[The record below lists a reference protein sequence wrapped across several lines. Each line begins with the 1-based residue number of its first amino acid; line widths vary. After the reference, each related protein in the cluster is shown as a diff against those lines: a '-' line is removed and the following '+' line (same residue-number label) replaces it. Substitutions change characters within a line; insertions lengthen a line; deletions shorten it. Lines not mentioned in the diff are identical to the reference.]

1 MRAII
6 VLSLMLFVQ
15 WGMGPGPGTPASAAG
30 SPIAATAAACSAYT
44 NTGTNSSI
52 TCTLTPTGGTLTIFA
67 SQANAAMTTAL
78 VGCGTATTIRTIN
91 WDSTTWYSEALY
103 VAGAT
108 VGSPCIVTVNFVNA
122 GYPFLIVQDFA
133 NANATT
139 PIDNT
144 NCTSTPYCNA
154 TGTGTPLTAASI
166 TTAGTNE
173 MVVSM
178 GIQVG
183 GSSTLSQSGSGY
195 TFVGNTASG
204 GSGNGILYGLES
216 SAGSYSPTFAGASAL
231 SGLNM
236 AIALKK

>member
-1 MRAII
+1 MRTLLVFAFLAFAQIMQQQ
-6 VLSLMLFVQ
+6 VVN
-15 WGMGPGPGTPASAAG
+15 TPAASTG
-30 SPIAATAAACSAYT
+30 SPIAATAGACSAYT
-44 NTGTNSSI
+44 NTSTNSSI
-52 TCTLTPTGGTLTIFA
+52 TCTLTPTGGTVVIFG
-67 SQANAAMTTAL
+67 SQINTAMTTAL

-91 WDSTTWYSEALY
+91 WDSTWYSEALY
-103 VAGAT
+103 IAGAT
-108 VGSPCIVTVNFVNA
+108 VGSPCVVTINFVNA
-122 GYPFLIVQDFA
+122 GYPFLIAQDFA
-133 NANATT
+133 NANATS

-144 NCTSTPYCNA
+144 NCASTPYCNA

-195 TFVGNTASG
+195 TFAGNTASG
-204 GSGNGILYGLES
+204 GSGNGILYGLKS
-216 SAGSYSPTFAGASAL
+216 SAGSYSPTFAGASGL